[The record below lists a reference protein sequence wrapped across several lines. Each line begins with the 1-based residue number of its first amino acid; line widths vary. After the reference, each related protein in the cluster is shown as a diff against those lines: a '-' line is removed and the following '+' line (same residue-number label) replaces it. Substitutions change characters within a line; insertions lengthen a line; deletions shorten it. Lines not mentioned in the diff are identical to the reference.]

1 MIIKKLSFLIL
12 ILLSISIQGQESK
25 IDTSN
30 IAFKAKLMTM
40 FRTGVNDS
48 TSLVKKIQSQKI
60 EFVENPSKSIILMK
74 IIFNQNVILSKNEG
88 RTVFGSCNYYIAF
101 NNSNSKFYRIGGFDN
116 NDVIE
121 FIEDMG
127 TYSSKMDEALLF
139 YNLNNV
145 YGDFD
150 MECISIYSE
159 LSERKRKKRGYKC
172 FKKCSKELFTDWKNI
187 LDDKK

>member
-1 MIIKKLSFLIL
+1 
-12 ILLSISIQGQESK
+12 
-25 IDTSN
+25 
-30 IAFKAKLMTM
+30 
-40 FRTGVNDS
+40 
-48 TSLVKKIQSQKI
+48 
-60 EFVENPSKSIILMK
+60 NPSKSIILMK

-88 RTVFGSCNYYIAF
+88 RTVFGSCNYYFAF

-139 YNLNNV
+139 YNLSNV

-159 LSERKRKKRGYKC
+159 LSERKKRGYKC
-172 FKKCSKELFTDWKNI
+172 FKKCSKEIFTNWKTY
-187 LDDKK
+187 